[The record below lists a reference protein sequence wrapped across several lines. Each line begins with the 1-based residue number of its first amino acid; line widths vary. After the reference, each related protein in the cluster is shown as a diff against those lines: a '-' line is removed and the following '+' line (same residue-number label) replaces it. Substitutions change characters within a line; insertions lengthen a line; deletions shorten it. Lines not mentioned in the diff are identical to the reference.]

1 MAQSKEDVTDV
12 PTPRL
17 NDGLMAF
24 SLNLYKLY
32 TEGEGNIF
40 LSPYSVCAAMLL
52 AHLGTKGDSELQIRK
67 ALGLDHME
75 VEVMHKEFQKMR
87 KVLNEKT
94 VDNTTLAIANR
105 IFAKLGLSVRKDY
118 TEKSLLYHGS
128 EMECLDFAGESEK
141 SRLRINSWVE
151 EQTREKIKDLLPA
164 GSINALTLVVLVNAV
179 YFKGDWDTKFDTE
192 RTEKNDF
199 FISTDETVKVDMM
212 QDTRKCNFLKNDE
225 LKYSA
230 LMLPYKDGNL
240 SMVILLPYEQNGL
253 KDVEKALTAH
263 ALSSFCEDLAYSD
276 RPEVVIALPKFK
288 MEITYELTKTL
299 SKLGISDI
307 LQSTKAD
314 FGAMLDGHP
323 DAFISDVIHKTFIDV
338 NEEGTEA
345 AAATGMM
352 IRCMAMP
359 MPPENFIADHPF
371 LFLIRDN
378 DTGAILFIGRYTRP
392 AK

>member
-1 MAQSKEDVTDV
+1 MAQSKQDTIDL
-12 PTPRL
+12 PSPRL
-17 NDGLMAF
+17 NDGLTAF
-24 SLNLYKLY
+24 SLNLYKLFM
-32 TEGEGNIF
+32 EGEENIF

-52 AHLGTKGDSELQIRK
+52 AHLGSKGNSEAQIRK
-67 ALGLDHME
+67 VLGLDQME

-87 KVLNEKT
+87 KVLNAKT
-94 VDNTTLAIANR
+94 AKSTTLAIANR
-105 IFAKLGLSVRKDY
+105 IFAKMGLSVRKEY

-141 SRLRINSWVE
+141 SRLRINAWVE
-151 EQTREKIKDLLPA
+151 EQTRQKIKDLLPA
-164 GSINALTLVVLVNAV
+164 GSINSLTLVVLVNAV
-179 YFKGDWDTKFDTE
+179 YFKGDWDTKFDPQK
-192 RTEKNDF
+192 TEKNDF
-199 FISTDETVKVDMM
+199 HISMAETVKVDMM
-212 QDTRKCNFLKNDE
+212 HAKRKCRFLKNDE

-240 SMVILLPYEQNGL
+240 SMVIVLPYENDGL
-253 KDVEKALTAH
+253 KGVEKALNAH
-263 ALSSFCEDLAYSD
+263 ALSSFCEDLAHGG
-276 RPEVVIALPKFK
+276 RPEVIIALPKFK

-299 SKLGISDI
+299 PKLGISDI

-352 IRCMAMP
+352 MRCMAMP
-359 MPPENFIADHPF
+359 LPPEEFIADHPF

-378 DTGAILFIGRYTRP
+378 DTGAILFIGRYARP
-392 AK
+392 AQ